1 MRLLKI
7 GRSATNNIVL
17 NSERVSTLHAE
28 LILLDS
34 GEMLLVD
41 KSSTNGTFVNNK
53 RITPDVE
60 VPVKKGDLIRFA
72 DEELNW
78 HKVPPCD
85 DVSKYKR
92 VVNIGKSFHNDLVI
106 DSQFVSRFHASL
118 VITKDNKAFI
128 KDSSSVNGT
137 KVNGVKIQPGKEV
150 RVRRGDVVICGD
162 LDVTEQ
168 LKPFMPN
175 PIDIWKKIA
184 IGVGAAAALA
194 GIVLII
200 LKFIGPTPPSLND
213 VRKAV
218 VYVDAQYTLS
228 VKFKDCPIR
237 DDIWT
242 AVMAAAGR
250 PDVEGGEYPM
260 EIRNYSATAF
270 FIDREGRMA
279 TNRHVATPWE
289 YTKDIEKKEA
299 RNEMEVFLEKQLPGE
314 IPMYNDDLARGAI
327 SFYEE
332 NNMLIWTMIKLQV
345 QKDGKYNI
353 SSINALIRQMRK
365 CETSVTGKMNFIS
378 VGYPGR
384 NYTHTDEY
392 ERCFVLTE
400 SGTDDKDIALLQ
412 LNTKKTPDDIP
423 FVFDLSKVGTE
434 KLKPLKDK
442 LVWIGYPR
450 GNAWNLDNK
459 THSLEPE
466 IRETMCSKIPSKYS
480 FEFQG
485 EALGGASGSPIFEP
499 KTGKLVGVLWGG
511 WAAGATY
518 GHACQAKYL
527 QEMYNEEVGL

>member
-175 PIDIWKKIA
+175 SIDIWKKIA
-184 IGVGAAAALA
+184 IGVGSAAALA
-194 GIVLII
+194 GIIYLVML
-200 LKFIGPTPPSLND
+200 FIHKDIDINE

-218 VYVDAQYTLS
+218 VYVDAQYSLNI
-228 VKFKDCPIR
+228 KFEDSPIQ
-237 DDIWT
+237 DDIWLS
-242 AVMAAAGR
+242 VMASAGR
-250 PDVEGGEYPM
+250 PDVKSGEFPW
-260 EIRNYSATAF
+260 EIYTYSATAF
-270 FIDREGRMA
+270 FVDREGRMA
-279 TNRHVATPWE
+279 TNRHVATPWVE
-289 YTKDIEKKEA
+289 DEGSDEEKNA
-299 RNEMEVFLEKQLPGE
+299 RTAMAEFLEMEIPVE
-314 IPMYNDDLARGAI
+314 IPYNDEVA
-327 SFYEE
+327 
-332 NNMLIWTMIKLQV
+332 
-345 QKDGKYNI
+345 
-353 SSINALIRQMRK
+353 NALINKYDESGNLFWKMIKMQAVKNGRYNILTINTLIRQLK
-365 CETSVTGKMNFIS
+365 NCKTSFSGKMNYIS

-384 NYTHTDEY
+384 NYTHIDEY
-392 ERCFVLTE
+392 ERCDVLIASDTQ
-400 SGTDDKDIALLQ
+400 DKDIALLQ
-412 LNTKKTPDDIP
+412 LNTKKTPEDIK
-423 FVFDLSKVGTE
+423 FVFDLSKVKSE
-434 KLKPLKDK
+434 KLIPLKDK

-450 GNAWNLDNK
+450 GNAWNLDSQ
-459 THSLEPE
+459 THSLEPV
-466 IRETMCSKIPSKYS
+466 IRETMCSRIPGKYS
-480 FEFQG
+480 FDFQG
-485 EALGGASGSPIFEP
+485 ESQGGASGSPIFNP
-499 KTGKLVGVLWGG
+499 KTGELVGVLWGRR
-511 WAAGATY
+511 AAGATY
-518 GHACQAKYL
+518 GRACQAKYL

>member
-237 DDIWT
+237 DD
-242 AVMAAAGR
+242 
-250 PDVEGGEYPM
+250 
-260 EIRNYSATAF
+260 RNGF
-270 FIDREGRMA
+270 FYR
-279 TNRHVATPWE
+279 
-289 YTKDIEKKEA
+289 
-299 RNEMEVFLEKQLPGE
+299 
-314 IPMYNDDLARGAI
+314 
-327 SFYEE
+327 
-332 NNMLIWTMIKLQV
+332 
-345 QKDGKYNI
+345 
-353 SSINALIRQMRK
+353 
-365 CETSVTGKMNFIS
+365 
-378 VGYPGR
+378 
-384 NYTHTDEY
+384 
-392 ERCFVLTE
+392 
-400 SGTDDKDIALLQ
+400 
-412 LNTKKTPDDIP
+412 
-423 FVFDLSKVGTE
+423 
-434 KLKPLKDK
+434 
-442 LVWIGYPR
+442 
-450 GNAWNLDNK
+450 
-459 THSLEPE
+459 
-466 IRETMCSKIPSKYS
+466 
-480 FEFQG
+480 
-485 EALGGASGSPIFEP
+485 
-499 KTGKLVGVLWGG
+499 
-511 WAAGATY
+511 
-518 GHACQAKYL
+518 
-527 QEMYNEEVGL
+527 

>member
-184 IGVGAAAALA
+184 IGVGSAAALA
-194 GIVLII
+194 GIIYLVML
-200 LKFIGPTPPSLND
+200 FIHKDIDINE

-218 VYVDAQYTLS
+218 VYVDAQYSLNI
-228 VKFKDCPIR
+228 KFEDSPIQ
-237 DDIWT
+237 DDIWLS
-242 AVMAAAGR
+242 VMASAGR
-250 PDVEGGEYPM
+250 PDVKSGEFPW
-260 EIRNYSATAF
+260 EIYTYSATAF
-270 FIDREGRMA
+270 FVDREGRMA
-279 TNRHVATPWE
+279 TNRHVATPWVE
-289 YTKDIEKKEA
+289 DEGSDEEKNA
-299 RNEMEVFLEKQLPGE
+299 RTAMAEFLEMEIPVE
-314 IPMYNDDLARGAI
+314 IPYNDEVA
-327 SFYEE
+327 
-332 NNMLIWTMIKLQV
+332 
-345 QKDGKYNI
+345 
-353 SSINALIRQMRK
+353 NALINKYDESGNLFWKMIKMQAVKNGRYNILTINTLIRQLK
-365 CETSVTGKMNFIS
+365 NCKTSFSGKMNYIS

-384 NYTHTDEY
+384 NYTHIDEY
-392 ERCFVLTE
+392 ERCDVLIASDTQ
-400 SGTDDKDIALLQ
+400 DKDIALLQ
-412 LNTKKTPDDIP
+412 LNTKKTPEDIK
-423 FVFDLSKVGTE
+423 FVFDLSKVKSE
-434 KLKPLKDK
+434 KLIPLKDK

-450 GNAWNLDNK
+450 GNA
-459 THSLEPE
+459 
-466 IRETMCSKIPSKYS
+466 
-480 FEFQG
+480 
-485 EALGGASGSPIFEP
+485 
-499 KTGKLVGVLWGG
+499 
-511 WAAGATY
+511 
-518 GHACQAKYL
+518 
-527 QEMYNEEVGL
+527 

>member
-1 MRLLKI
+1 MI
-7 GRSATNNIVL
+7 
-17 NSERVSTLHAE
+17 
-28 LILLDS
+28 
-34 GEMLLVD
+34 
-41 KSSTNGTFVNNK
+41 
-53 RITPDVE
+53 
-60 VPVKKGDLIRFA
+60 
-72 DEELNW
+72 
-78 HKVPPCD
+78 
-85 DVSKYKR
+85 
-92 VVNIGKSFHNDLVI
+92 
-106 DSQFVSRFHASL
+106 
-118 VITKDNKAFI
+118 
-128 KDSSSVNGT
+128 
-137 KVNGVKIQPGKEV
+137 
-150 RVRRGDVVICGD
+150 
-162 LDVTEQ
+162 
-168 LKPFMPN
+168 
-175 PIDIWKKIA
+175 
-184 IGVGAAAALA
+184 
-194 GIVLII
+194 
-200 LKFIGPTPPSLND
+200 
-213 VRKAV
+213 
-218 VYVDAQYTLS
+218 
-228 VKFKDCPIR
+228 
-237 DDIWT
+237 
-242 AVMAAAGR
+242 
-250 PDVEGGEYPM
+250 
-260 EIRNYSATAF
+260 ATAF

-485 EALGGASGSPIFEP
+485 EALGGASGSPIFDS

-527 QEMYNEEVGL
+527 QEMYNL